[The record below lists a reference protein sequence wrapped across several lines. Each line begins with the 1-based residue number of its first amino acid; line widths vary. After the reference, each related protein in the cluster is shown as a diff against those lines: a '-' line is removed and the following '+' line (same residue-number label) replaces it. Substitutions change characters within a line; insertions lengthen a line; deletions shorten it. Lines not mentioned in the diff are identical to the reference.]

1 MPLLQP
7 GDLFFY
13 KVDGNTVELVV
24 ASASSRERPFVADM
38 PEFIEYVS
46 GTLTDAFSDI
56 EVEVSDAGEYA
67 SPEQAEDM
75 INRFIAEGF
84 IYLEI

>member
-1 MPLLQP
+1 
-7 GDLFFY
+7 
-13 KVDGNTVELVV
+13 
-24 ASASSRERPFVADM
+24 M